1 MELRFVAPSLASL
14 DELDAEVLL
23 CTVWADVRPSH
34 GVAGLCDFRTG
45 GWLSELERREELTG
59 RLGEIVLLPG
69 RPKLTF
75 DKLLL
80 FGAGP
85 RERFDD
91 ATFVRIVRSMLH
103 VMDGLGTRAG
113 VVELPG
119 RPDDL
124 LSAERAADMLLATVG
139 REREHDVWFLVERPE
154 GRQRI
159 TEHMIEQRRRVRRAP

>member
-23 CTVWADVRPSH
+23 CSVWSDVRPSH
-34 GVAGLCDFRTG
+34 GVAGLWDFRTG
-45 GWLSELERREELTG
+45 GFLSELERRGDVTG
-59 RLGEIVLLPG
+59 TLDEVVMVPG
-69 RPKLTF
+69 RPTLTF
-75 DKLLL
+75 DKVLV
-80 FGAGP
+80 FGAGE
-85 RERFDD
+85 RKRFDD
-91 ATFVRIVRSMLH
+91 AVFLRIVRSMLAT
-103 VMDGLGTRAG
+103 MDGLGTRAG

-119 RPDDL
+119 RHDEL
-124 LSAERAADMLLATVG
+124 LPAERAADMLLATVG